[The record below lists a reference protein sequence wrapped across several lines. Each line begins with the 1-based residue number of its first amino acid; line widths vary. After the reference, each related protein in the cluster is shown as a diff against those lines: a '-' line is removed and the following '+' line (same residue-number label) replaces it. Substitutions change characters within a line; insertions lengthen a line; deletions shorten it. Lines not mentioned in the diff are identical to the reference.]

1 MKFSITLLIG
11 ALTYATV
18 IAAAPFPADLE
29 KLERHITD
37 ISDDITNSVVHIKVE
52 GSLNNKK
59 FSSMGSGF
67 VINKEGMILT
77 NHHVVD
83 NSFKVTA
90 KFNGDTHEYDCKV
103 LGSDESTD
111 VAVLQVEQAAF
122 KNLRPVILGKSKNAK
137 VGQWV
142 LAVGNPYGF
151 DRTVSFGIISAK
163 GRNVPQAPVLN
174 DFIQTD
180 AFIAPGSSGGPLL
193 NMHGEVIGINSRG
206 GSGLAFTIPIET
218 ALEVKDKLLKSGGSK
233 RGWLGIQM
241 YPMDHE
247 LRKRLKISENE
258 GVMVSHVL
266 KTSDFFGRL
275 LPLDIILRVNGD
287 VVSALES
294 KDLQPV
300 IRKLS
305 DLPIGKEIRLDIL
318 RAGQKL
324 QLSGIV
330 KERPPSE
337 GKKWQSPLGFVAM
350 EITEPIA
357 DRHQFERIEGVYISH
372 IEAGSSAQ
380 HSGLIAG
387 DILIAAEGQ
396 QVKNAEDVKRIFSQ
410 EKAEY
415 LLQVMRGRSQYY
427 VIVKK

>member
-1 MKFSITLLIG
+1 MSKFSLLAF
-11 ALTYATV
+11 ALSAYSLL
-18 IAAAPFPADLE
+18 AAPYPADLE
-29 KLERHITD
+29 KLESHITS

-83 NSFKVTA
+83 NSIKVIV
-90 KFNGDTHEYDCKV
+90 KFNGDTREYEAKV
-103 LGSDESTD
+103 LGSDEPTD
-111 VAVLQVEQAAF
+111 VAVLQVDAHIV
-122 KNLRPVILGKSKNAK
+122 KSLRPVALGKSKLSK

-218 ALEVKDKLLKSGGSK
+218 ALEVKDKLLKSGGIK
-233 RGWLGIQM
+233 RGWLGVHLQPLDIEM
-241 YPMDHE
+241 
-247 LRKRLKISENE
+247 RKRLGISDAQ
-258 GVMVSHVL
+258 GVMISQIL
-266 KTSDFFGRL
+266 RSSNFYGKL
-275 LPLDIILRVNGD
+275 QPLDIVLRVNGEA
-287 VVSALES
+287 VVAIES

-305 DLPIGKEIRLDIL
+305 DLPIGKDVRLEVL
-318 RAGQKL
+318 RAGKTQDIV
-324 QLSGIV
+324 GVV
-330 KERPPSE
+330 KERPPAE
-337 GKKWQSPLGFVAM
+337 GKKWQTQLGFVAM
-350 EITEPIA
+350 EINDTVAEKFQLEQTQGICITY
-357 DRHQFERIEGVYISH
+357 IEQ
-372 IEAGSSAQ
+372 GSSAQ
-380 HSGLIAG
+380 HAGLTSGDVIVEVDG
-387 DILIAAEGQ
+387 KAANGIEP
-396 QVKNAEDVKRIFSQ
+396 A
-410 EKAEY
+410 KAVLSVDKPEY
-415 LLQVMRGRSQYY
+415 LLHVVRGRAHYY
-427 VIVKK
+427 VLIKK